1 MLSKQQRLR
10 IKKEKEKA
18 KKRREYLERTGKLAE
33 SRRLYLEQKARYEF
47 YSQGDAEYYRRAIAL
62 AKKKRGFYLTQAEK
76 AFEEMERETSGGS
89 SSSRGRGIHN
99 SSLDGESDLSK
110 ALILISNLLSK

>member
-1 MLSKQQRLR
+1 MLNKQQRLR

-18 KKRREYLERTGKLAE
+18 KKRREYLERTGKLEE

-76 AFEEMERETSGGS
+76 AFEEMERKASGGRS
-89 SSSRGRGIHN
+89 SSRGIHN

>member
-1 MLSKQQRLR
+1 M
-10 IKKEKEKA
+10 
-18 KKRREYLERTGKLAE
+18 ERTGKLE
-33 SRRLYLEQKARYEF
+33 EDRRLYLEQKAMYEAF
-47 YSQGDAEYYRRAIAL
+47 TQDRLEYSKRAMAL
-62 AKKKRGFYLTQAEK
+62 AKKKRDFYLAQAEK
-76 AFEEMERETSGGS
+76 AFEEMERKASGGR

>member
-1 MLSKQQRLR
+1 MLNKQQRLR
-10 IKKEKEKA
+10 IKKEKEKLKKSIEHDA
-18 KKRREYLERTGKLAE
+18 KTGKLAE
-33 SRRLYLEQKARYEF
+33 SRRLYLEQKARYEASTHDQIE
-47 YSQGDAEYYRRAIAL
+47 YSKRAMAL
-62 AKKKRGFYLTQAEK
+62 AKKKRDFYLAQAEK
-76 AFEEMERETSGGS
+76 SFEEMERKASGGR

>member
-18 KKRREYLERTGKLAE
+18 KKRREYLERTGKLEE
-33 SRRLYLEQKARYEF
+33 SRRLYLEQKARYEASTHDQIE
-47 YSQGDAEYYRRAIAL
+47 YSKRAMAL
-62 AKKKRGFYLTQAEK
+62 AKKKRDFYLAQAEK
-76 AFEEMERETSGGS
+76 SFEEMERKASGGRS
-89 SSSRGRGIHN
+89 SSRGIHN

>member
-18 KKRREYLERTGKLAE
+18 KKRREYLERTGKLE
-33 SRRLYLEQKARYEF
+33 EDRRLYLEQKAMYEAF
-47 YSQGDAEYYRRAIAL
+47 TQDRLEYSKRAMAL
-62 AKKKRGFYLTQAEK
+62 AKKKRDFYLAQAEK
-76 AFEEMERETSGGS
+76 AFEEMERKASGGRS
-89 SSSRGRGIHN
+89 SSRGIHN